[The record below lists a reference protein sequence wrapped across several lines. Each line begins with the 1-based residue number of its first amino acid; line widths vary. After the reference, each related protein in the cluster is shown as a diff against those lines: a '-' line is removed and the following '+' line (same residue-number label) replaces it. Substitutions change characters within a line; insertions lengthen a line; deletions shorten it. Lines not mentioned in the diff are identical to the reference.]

1 MSDTTRIV
9 LVDDHPLFREG
20 VAHILKSEP
29 DLQVVAEG
37 DSAEEAITLLRQHQP
52 DLLLLD
58 LDMPG
63 GGLSVV
69 ARAIEVSSATLVV
82 ILTAS
87 SDEEGALAAFRAGA
101 RGYILK
107 GVSSRELVAILRGI
121 RAGKG
126 YVPPNLGA
134 ALISGLAAPQPAA
147 NQSPLDKLT
156 PREQQILLQIAS
168 GLSNKE
174 IGDSFNL
181 TEKTVKSYVSN
192 ILLKLQ
198 VRNRVE
204 AAMLAQRL
212 QAAGQ
217 L

>member
-1 MSDTTRIV
+1 MTQPTRIV

-20 VAHILKSEP
+20 VAHILNSEP

-37 DSAEEAITLLRQHQP
+37 DSAEDAVTLLAKHQP
-52 DLLLLD
+52 DLCLLD

-69 ARAIEVSSATLVV
+69 ARATEVAPTTRLVV
-82 ILTAS
+82 LTAS
-87 SDEEGALAAFRAGA
+87 SDEENAIAAFRAGV

-107 GVSSRELVAILRGI
+107 GVSSRELVSILRTI
-121 RAGKG
+121 RSGKG
-126 YVPPNLGA
+126 YVPPSLGA
-134 ALISGLAAPQPAA
+134 VLISGLASPQPAA
-147 NQSPLDKLT
+147 AQSPLSELT
-156 PREQQILLQIAS
+156 PREQQILLQIAA

-174 IGDSFNL
+174 IGASFNL
-181 TEKTVKSYVSN
+181 TEKTVKYYVSN

-204 AAMLAQRL
+204 AALLVQKL
-212 QAAGQ
+212 QATGQ
-217 L
+217 I